1 MGPISPETN
10 GRRTE
15 SPSKTETPDS
25 SFLHLTEVAMDP
37 LAWDD
42 AEEIAELL
50 NELYPDVDPLY
61 DIRFSDLLDWV
72 TKLDE
77 FVGDPEES
85 NEARLE
91 VIQMAWNDLK

>member
-1 MGPISPETN
+1 
-10 GRRTE
+10 
-15 SPSKTETPDS
+15 
-25 SFLHLTEVAMDP
+25 MDP
-37 LAWDD
+37 LSWDD

-77 FVGDPEES
+77 FEGDPEES